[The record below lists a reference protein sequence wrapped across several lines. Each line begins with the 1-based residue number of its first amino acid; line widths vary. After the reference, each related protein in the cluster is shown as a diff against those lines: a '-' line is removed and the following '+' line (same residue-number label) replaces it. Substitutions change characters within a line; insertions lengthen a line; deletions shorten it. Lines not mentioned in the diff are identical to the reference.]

1 MAYDV
6 TDFQLEVVER
16 SHEKPV
22 LVDFWAE
29 WCGPCRVLGPTI
41 EALAERNQGAW
52 SLVKV
57 NTEEFPEIAQQYG
70 IQSIPAVKL
79 FVDGEVRDE
88 FVGALPENRIEQ
100 WLKKALPSP
109 NQNRLVEAE
118 ELFRSGRIEEAE
130 ALLKNI
136 LLAEPGNESAS
147 VILGQLYVSVDPDR
161 ALSILKPIEP
171 DSPLY
176 STAEALTTFAT
187 LFKFA
192 DDPSLLADSE
202 VKAIYLDAI
211 SDLRVDAFPVALE
224 GFIAVLGRNRQYD
237 HDGARRACIAIFRI
251 LGEDHETTQQYR
263 RPFSSA
269 LYA

>member
-6 TDFQLEVVER
+6 TDFQKEVLER

-41 EALAERNQGAW
+41 EAIAERNQGAW
-52 SLVKV
+52 SLAKV
-57 NTEEFPEIAQQYG
+57 DTEEFPEVARQYG

-100 WLKKALPSP
+100 WLKKALPGP
-109 NQNRLVEAE
+109 NRSRFLEAE
-118 ELFRSGRIEEAE
+118 DLFRSGKVDEAE
-130 ALLKNI
+130 VLLQNI
-136 LLAEPGNESAS
+136 LSSEPENASAA
-147 VILGQLYVSVDPDR
+147 VLLGQMYVSVDPDR
-161 ALSILKPIEP
+161 ALTILKPIEP

-187 LFKFA
+187 MFKYA
-192 DDPSLLADSE
+192 DNPSLLAASPM
-202 VKAIYLDAI
+202 KADYLDAI
-211 SDLRVDAFPVALE
+211 SDLRADAFAIALE
-224 GFIAVLGRNRQYD
+224 GFIAVLSRNRQYD
-237 HDGARRACIAIFRI
+237 EDGARRACVAIFRI
-251 LGEDHETTQQYR
+251 LGEDHETTRQYR
-263 RPFSSA
+263 RPFSNA

>member
-1 MAYDV
+1 MAYEV
-6 TDFQLEVVER
+6 TDFQIEVIER
-16 SHEKPV
+16 SHQKPV

-41 EALAERNQGAW
+41 EAIAERNQGAW
-52 SLVKV
+52 ILVKV

-109 NQNRLVEAE
+109 NRNRILEAE
-118 ELFRSGRIEEAE
+118 DLFRSGKIEKAE
-130 ALLKNI
+130 ALLLEI
-136 LLAEPGNESAS
+136 LSAEPNNAAAS
-147 VILGQLYVSVDPDR
+147 VLLGQMYVSVDPDR
-161 ALSILKPIEP
+161 ALSILTPIEP

-176 STAEALTTFAT
+176 STAEALRMFAS
-187 LFKFA
+187 LFKYA
-192 DDPSLLADSE
+192 DNPTLLADSP
-202 VKAIYLDAI
+202 VKAAYLDAI
-211 SDLRVDAFPVALE
+211 SDLRVDAFASALE
-224 GFIAVLGRNRQYD
+224 GFVEVLSHNRQYD
-237 HDGARRACIAIFRI
+237 QDGARRACVAIFRI
-251 LGEDHETTQQYR
+251 LGEEHETTRQYR
-263 RPFSSA
+263 RPFSNA